1 MHKLIYKNAGLYAQT
16 VYLVKINRVENK
28 WVTETVVLDRWLCP
42 TDIGLGFH
50 DLKGG
55 PIIDLVY
62 NLTQK
67 SLKRFEQ
74 LIMLIAEAN
83 IC

>member
-1 MHKLIYKNAGLYAQT
+1 M
-16 VYLVKINRVENK
+16 
-28 WVTETVVLDRWLCP
+28 TETVVLDRWLCP

-83 IC
+83 ICYQQESRRFLQSLSLQLHLPPFDPIMC

>member
-1 MHKLIYKNAGLYAQT
+1 
-16 VYLVKINRVENK
+16 
-28 WVTETVVLDRWLCP
+28 VTETVVLDRWLCP